1 MATRT
6 PADGTRPLL
15 VPVPDAQNQLGGISR
30 TTLYE
35 LINAG
40 ELVRVNVGR
49 RSFVTSESIAA
60 YVNKLSKA

>member
-1 MATRT
+1 
-6 PADGTRPLL
+6 
-15 VPVPDAQNQLGGISR
+15 VPDAQNQLGGISR